1 MYMFGHNYTKIDNEE
16 DRPVS
21 PRNHC
26 AFNSYRWRLIKVCF
40 ARDSSTCHGLAT
52 GDVDFH
58 NSKQHFA
65 KFGVQK
71 KTSVS
76 WFKQ

>member
-1 MYMFGHNYTKIDNEE
+1 MN
-16 DRPVS
+16 
-21 PRNHC
+21 
-26 AFNSYRWRLIKVCF
+26 VCF

-52 GDVDFH
+52 VDVDFH
-58 NSKQHFA
+58 NSKKPFA

-76 WFKQ
+76 